1 MKVFGTDYDGVII
14 NIEPQKSKAFGE
26 LLNKEWGINK
36 KTAEKFWIKT
46 GGFSRRYKF
55 DYFYNK
61 QFGEKLSDGVY
72 SKIEAKFSGLLK
84 DKFYPNVKI
93 LPHALDLLKFTRSQF
108 DYLFISSGIPTAE
121 LKYLVELNGLS
132 KYFDLILG
140 TNEKYKSKTDHFI
153 EIIQNQ
159 KPDLLIFV
167 ADSPEDM
174 KVSKQA
180 NAIPIGIPT
189 NHTASEL
196 LDAGAMYV
204 CDLNEVI
211 GNIDEAM
218 INSPSII

>member
-26 LLNKEWGINK
+26 LLNKEWGIDK
-36 KTAEKFWIKT
+36 ETAEKFWIKT

-61 QFGEKLSDGVY
+61 QFGEKLSDDAY
-72 SKIEAKFSGLLK
+72 SKIEYEFSNLLRK
-84 DKFYPNVKI
+84 ELYPNIKI
-93 LPHALDLLKFTRSQF
+93 LPYALDLLKFARSHF
-108 DYLFISSGIPTAE
+108 DYLFISSGIPMEE

-140 TNEKYKSKTDHFI
+140 TNKKYLSKNDHFNQ
-153 EIIQNQ
+153 IIRSQ

-174 KVSKQA
+174 KIARQA

-189 NHTASEL
+189 NHTAAEL
-196 LDAGAMYV
+196 LTAGAKYV
-204 CDLNEVI
+204 
-211 GNIDEAM
+211 
-218 INSPSII
+218 